1 MPRSLVS
8 RQCCAT
14 IAAVLAVAAVMTACV
29 TAGYVRPGQRVEP
42 RAGEAVV
49 FTRIRF
55 LDDGRE
61 WSPWDPS
68 FVEVMLEVE
77 LHRHFWLRRLD
88 RHAVTPELQ
97 PESDGSLALRLPP
110 GDYAL
115 AGTDED
121 FSEASSTTAIEIVAL
136 LRVPV
141 DQPFVY
147 AGDLMLVTQH
157 REGWSAI
164 TRWLG
169 EPLVRQLPAEAAT
182 AAIEAKYGQLQG
194 PLAVS
199 PWCVGPGVP
208 AFAEPDGPA
217 RARQLLDRG
226 CPQSR

>member
-1 MPRSLVS
+1 MPRSFVS
-8 RQCCAT
+8 RRCWT
-14 IAAVLAVAAVMTACV
+14 PIAAILAAAMLTACV
-29 TAGYVRPGQRVEP
+29 TVGYVRPGEHVEP

-55 LDDGRE
+55 THDGRE
-61 WSPWDPS
+61 WFPWDPS

-77 LHRHFWLRRLD
+77 QHRHFWLRRLD

-97 PESDGSLALRLPP
+97 PESDGSLALRVPH

-121 FSEASSTTAIEIVAL
+121 LSEASSTTAIEIVAL
-136 LRVPV
+136 LRVPP
-141 DQPFVY
+141 DQPYVY
-147 AGDLMLVTQH
+147 AGDLVLVTQY

-169 EPLVRQLPAEAAT
+169 EPLVQQLPAEAAT
-182 AAIEAKYGQLQG
+182 AAIEAKYGQLRG
-194 PLAVS
+194 PPAVS

-208 AFAEPDGPA
+208 AFAEPDGPD
-217 RARQLLDRG
+217 RARELLDRG